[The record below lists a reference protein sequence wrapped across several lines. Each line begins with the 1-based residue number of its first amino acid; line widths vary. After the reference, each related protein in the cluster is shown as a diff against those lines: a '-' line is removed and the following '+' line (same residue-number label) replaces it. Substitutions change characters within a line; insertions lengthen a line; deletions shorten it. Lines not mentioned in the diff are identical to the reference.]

1 LGTASINDETGAE
14 IGDDTVDASVVANV
28 VVGAPTTGG
37 GKMLEGTALLDNNQS
52 MKRPVTHFVLLSELE
67 SLSIDDGVGAR
78 DK

>member
-37 GKMLEGTALLDNNQS
+37 GKMLEGTALLDNNQ
-52 MKRPVTHFVLLSELE
+52 
-67 SLSIDDGVGAR
+67 
-78 DK
+78 